1 MKTFYFP
8 NLDVIVLVFFT
19 AAIFGSALSYV
30 QEKEEPVDF
39 LDLFLEMD

>member
-1 MKTFYFP
+1 M
-8 NLDVIVLVFFT
+8 FFLLLCP
-19 AAIFGSALSYV
+19 AIFGSALSYV